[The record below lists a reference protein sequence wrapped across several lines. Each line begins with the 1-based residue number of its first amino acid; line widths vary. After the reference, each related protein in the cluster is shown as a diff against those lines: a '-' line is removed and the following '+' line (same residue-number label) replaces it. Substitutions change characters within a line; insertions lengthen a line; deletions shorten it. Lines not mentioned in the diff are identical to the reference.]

1 MGTESQL
8 NVLKN
13 EVVTHFFVNTADQ
26 DYILARMSHHGHMV
40 NGFFWAAGQAIEKY
54 LKASL
59 LLNRKSSK
67 LSRKHDLVKFFKAV
81 NQYASD
87 LFPERLTKPPQ
98 LKTEFFNGE
107 ETPVDF
113 LKRIK
118 LYTDPNSRY
127 NIYGYCLS
135 PGDLFYLD
143 QFIFAARRVAFRLD
157 ARASRTAR
165 TVREMLS
172 RLPKYQPRKDLLG
185 EIITDSNHKFY
196 DVVLHSNF
204 PFAPDYY
211 EQKQNKLI
219 QIKTQIISSEGSSV
233 LGRLIFGLLER
244 PKSSINADLYI
255 ERADLADWVVKNIY
269 LPEDVEKELCK
280 ASTCLRKRASASR
293 SSNL

>member
-26 DYILARMSHHGHMV
+26 DYILARMSYHGQMV

-59 LLNRKSSK
+59 LLNRKPSK
-67 LSRKHDLVKFFKAV
+67 KYNHDLVKLFKAV

-98 LKTEFFNGE
+98 LKTGFFNGE
-107 ETPVDF
+107 ETPVEF

-118 LYTDPNSRY
+118 PYTDPNSRY
-127 NIYGYCLS
+127 NIFGYCLS

-157 ARASRTAR
+157 AGASRTVHK
-165 TVREMLS
+165 TLVCS
-172 RLPKYQPRKDLLG
+172 PKYQPRKGLLDK
-185 EIITDSNHKFY
+185 IITDSNHKFY
-196 DVVLHSNF
+196 DAVLHFNF
-204 PFAPDYY
+204 PFAPDDY
-211 EQKQNKLI
+211 EHKQNKPI

-233 LGRLIFGLLER
+233 LDRLIFVLLER

-255 ERADLADWVVKNIY
+255 ERAELADWVVKNIS
-269 LPEDVEKELCK
+269 LPKDEVIKQKLCK
-280 ASTCLRKRASASR
+280 ASTCLRTRASASR